1 MAGNFRFVQQIQNIM
16 VQFFCRFESAIYILR
31 KELLSSDIYKIFEVK
46 KWWNRNDFRIS
57 ERTNPRSHLKREF
70 DEKKWLNMNSKP
82 DKECEKRDDIVL
94 LSEIIANSIYWQVT
108 ASFDM
113 SEIRNVKSINHR
125 FREIWLS
132 GKVFIFHCMS

>member
-1 MAGNFRFVQQIQNIM
+1 
-16 VQFFCRFESAIYILR
+16 
-31 KELLSSDIYKIFEVK
+31 
-46 KWWNRNDFRIS
+46 
-57 ERTNPRSHLKREF
+57 
-70 DEKKWLNMNSKP
+70 MNSKP